1 MTSSVWQTSRFSID
15 LTQAKV
21 MAIVNLTPDSFSD
34 GGQLTNVSQA
44 LDHAQ
49 TLLAHGADILDI
61 GGESSRPGAQAVS
74 VEEELARIVPFIQEA
89 LQWQVPL
96 SVDTAKPEVMRVVLD
111 MGVDIVNDIWA
122 LRQPGALNVVSQHAR
137 CGVCLMHMHREPQTM
152 FEQPMAGDAVVAVK
166 DFLSQRVQTLL
177 AQGITPGRI
186 VLDPGIGFGKTIDQN
201 LSLLTRQAELLSL
214 GYPLLASWSRKGT
227 LGKLTA
233 VKGVVSEPHNRVGA
247 SVGAALMAVQNG
259 ASLVR
264 VHDVLETVQALRFWQ
279 AAKA

>member
-214 GYPLLASWSRKGT
+214 GYPLLAGWSRKGT

-247 SVGAALMAVQNG
+247 SVGAALIAVQNG